1 MSKFYSVECSSC
13 HKKNVV
19 FGNATG
25 VVTCECGQ
33 VISKP
38 TGGKA
43 DISAKILEVLP

>member
-1 MSKFYSVECSSC
+1 MSKFFSVECSKC

-25 VVTCECGQ
+25 VVECECGQ
-33 VISKP
+33 VLAVP

-43 DISAKILEVLP
+43 NISAKIMEVLP